1 MESIP
6 YKVPGIH
13 CHHCVHTIKMELID
27 LEGVT
32 QVDVD
37 GVTKSVSVQFQPPA
51 TALKIEQLLEEI
63 NYPAEK
69 N

>member
-1 MESIP
+1 
-6 YKVPGIH
+6 
-13 CHHCVHTIKMELID
+13 MELID

-37 GVTKSVSVQFQPPA
+37 GETKSVSVQFQPPA